1 MTILITLRRIGPY
14 HHARFVAAVNRG
26 IDLIVIETRP
36 DSQEYPWEFNA
47 NPIYKKISFS
57 STTSSEKDLPNK
69 ELDSLFNNL
78 ISTYNPSAVLSVG
91 WSDRSYMRLLISCFY
106 KRIPLIIAS
115 DSRHRDS
122 KRSLLKESLKQRLLR
137 AYQSALVA
145 GIESREYLLNLG
157 FSDEAIFQPWDVVDN
172 NFFQNPLDLKDKK
185 EHPHFL
191 CVGRFLKRKNHITL
205 LKAYSKYQEEN
216 GKLGLKLIGSGP
228 LESNIKDIIRTLPN
242 CSLASI
248 LPFQQLEELRVSYK
262 QASAFILASTQDTWG
277 LVINE
282 AMASGLPCIASTA
295 CGCTQDLIKNNIS
308 GFSFDPMDSKK
319 LTEIMHL
326 IERQTSSERIAMK
339 SASKQKLQN
348 YTPDAFAIGLE
359 KSINYAIKKNSFS
372 KSAVVMAEFISRC
385 LKFL

>member
-1 MTILITLRRIGPY
+1 MT
-14 HHARFVAAVNRG
+14 
-26 IDLIVIETRP
+26 
-36 DSQEYPWEFNA
+36 
-47 NPIYKKISFS
+47 KKIKYGIIGTGLMGCEHISNLNLIDEAEVIAICD
-57 STTSSEKDLPNK
+57 TNK
-69 ELDSLFNNL
+69 DSLVNATSLIKNN
-78 ISTYNPSAVLSVG
+78 
-91 WSDRSYMRLLISCFY
+91 
-106 KRIPLIIAS
+106 
-115 DSRHRDS
+115 
-122 KRSLLKESLKQRLLR
+122 
-137 AYQSALVA
+137 
-145 GIESREYLLNLG
+145 IEVSSNY
-157 FSDEAIFQPWDVVDN
+157 N
-172 NFFQNPLDLKDKK
+172 NFFKKSLDFHDKK
-185 EHPHFL
+185 VHPHFL

-228 LESNIKDIIRTLPN
+228 LESNIKDVIRTLPN

-295 CGCTQDLIKNNIS
+295 CGCTQDLIENNVS

-339 SASKQKLQN
+339 SAGKQRLQN
-348 YTPDAFAIGLE
+348 YTPETFAIGLE
-359 KSINYAIKKNSFS
+359 KSINYAIKKNNFS